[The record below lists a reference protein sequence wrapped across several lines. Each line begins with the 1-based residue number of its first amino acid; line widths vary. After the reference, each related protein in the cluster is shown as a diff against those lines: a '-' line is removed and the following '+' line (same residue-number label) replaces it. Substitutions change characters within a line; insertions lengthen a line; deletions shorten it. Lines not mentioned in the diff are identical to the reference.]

1 MLLISAGLGLLTVGT
16 AASSIKDMVE
26 GSSTKND
33 RNNLKNKNDGEREEM
48 LKRVNEIDT
57 KNKSL
62 LKEYSYVWRYIDRTL
77 KNTGDYN
84 KGKFIMELRN
94 MEDEMPL
101 IVTGFKKF
109 NIDEFERKNGIK
121 RTNEG
126 VSIIPNRNINNNV
139 ESDSKVGTV
148 VMATTAAAGTV
159 IANNALNGAATFL
172 NASTGTPIKVLSG
185 ASKMNATNAA
195 FGGGAI
201 AAGGMG
207 KVVGGA
213 IKGGAS
219 VAAGAKLRTSA
230 YKKINQMNL
239 EEENKKRNFLI
250 KAMDELKKLEKIV
263 PEIHI
268 VSEKS
273 IEKLKML
280 RKKIDEYK
288 KEDGKIPE
296 MELNRFKK
304 ELKNIEESDVLLA
317 MNHIDNR
324 CLAIR
329 GYANAK

>member
-16 AASSIKDMVE
+16 AASSIKDMIE

-62 LKEYSYVWRYIDRTL
+62 LKEYSYVWRYIDMAL

-94 MEDEMPL
+94 REDEMPL

-126 VSIIPNRNINNNV
+126 VSIISNRNINNNV

-148 VMATTAAAGTV
+148 AMATTAAAGTV

-230 YKKINQMNL
+230 YKKINQINL
-239 EEENKKRNFLI
+239 EEEHKRRDNLI
-250 KAMDELKKLEKIV
+250 KAIDELKKLEKIV
-263 PEIHI
+263 PGIHI

-280 RKKIDEYK
+280 KKKIDECK

-317 MNHIDNR
+317 MNHIANR
-324 CLAIR
+324 CLVIK

>member
-16 AASSIKDMVE
+16 AASSIKDMIE

-62 LKEYSYVWRYIDRTL
+62 LKEYSYVWRYIDMAL

-94 MEDEMPL
+94 REDKMPL

-109 NIDEFERKNGIK
+109 NIDEFERKNGIR

-126 VSIIPNRNINNNV
+126 VSIISNRNINNNV

-148 VMATTAAAGTV
+148 AMATTAAAGTV

-263 PEIHI
+263 SRIHI

-280 RKKIDEYK
+280 RKKIDECK

-304 ELKNIEESDVLLA
+304 ELKNIEELDVLLA
-317 MNHIDNR
+317 MNHIANR
-324 CLAIR
+324 CLVIK